1 MDIRPTA
8 VFGGAVHRRRLATL
22 LWVAWLCWAA
32 GILWLSSL
40 TPRELPQAAF
50 LLSDK
55 AEHLIAYAVGGW
67 LAATA
72 IRAGRR
78 TATVAGWFVPAVI
91 LVAAFGVLDEA
102 VQTFTPGRTGGDLY
116 DWIADALGALTG
128 VLISLLMHR
137 RALARRTGPA
147 AGPMTG

>member
-40 TPRELPQAAF
+40 TPAELPQAAF

-78 TATVAGWFVPAVI
+78 TATVAGWIVPAIV

-116 DWIADALGALTG
+116 DWIADLLGALAG
-128 VLISLLMHR
+128 ALISLLVHR
-137 RALARRTGPA
+137 RVRARRTDPA